1 MVKRAIVRRFPVI
14 MMADET
20 VKAQHHTIASRLDRT
35 VFNGASADDALFE
48 RFFIS
53 DFSPVFTKFAPYF
66 SEPALWSPVMT

>member
-20 VKAQHHTIASRLDRT
+20 VKAQHHTMASRLDRT

-48 RFFIS
+48 RLFIF